1 MATRLS
7 AQIHRSTIRLTLII
21 RRTYFYRRYGLVG
34 ELDTAN
40 SKEYGC
46 HVITNMTKGIGLCQ
60 KGSVA
65 WHGCSKSTPLA
76 MQMLL

>member
-1 MATRLS
+1 MMCARLHS
-7 AQIHRSTIRLTLII
+7 STIRLTVII
-21 RRTYFYRRYGLVG
+21 RRTYFCRRYGLVG
-34 ELDTAN
+34 ELDTAI

-76 MQMLL
+76 RQLLL